1 MLKSKLLFALACA
14 SAPPSLPAGVSLPQA
29 AVRLGNAGTLALDS
43 EGWLNVAWLGEFPHP
58 EGFLQKIE
66 QADLDVCLGNFNAAK
81 TAAGDNWPGL
91 PLYVGHPELDG
102 TMATAPSFGWFKDAR
117 ILGNALQYRLEATPE
132 GAAITGGKR
141 YKMISP
147 YWYGALDA
155 GNCFRPAFI
164 SSIGLTNS
172 PVIKPNQGNKP
183 LANAEGAAPAEA
195 QTETPAVPELTPE
208 EIAAEKDAKIRAL
221 EADLDRAKG
230 TVAKIAEELKITL
243 GEDGSKPEDDE
254 KKLVEAACAATTGA
268 AANAA
273 IRAEYAAFVVAQAV
287 ARGSVAANATA
298 DAATLVST
306 DAGLRAAA
314 RLWFAPGSAT
324 QTPATGHPAAATA
337 RRAPPAAVARAA
349 ALGNAAPGA
358 VAPPADPLN
367 QAKLGNASPAGAT
380 PAAAGAPD
388 RVISAAKK
396 RMSETGCPWS
406 LANSWAWEQ
415 ERLGNLSAVAS

>member
-1 MLKSKLLFALACA
+1 MLKSKHLFALACA
-14 SAPPSLPAGVSLPQA
+14 SAPPSLPAGVSIPQGSVHLANA
-29 AVRLGNAGTLALDS
+29 ATMALDA
-43 EGWLNVAWLGEFPHP
+43 EGWLNVGWLGKFPHP
-58 EGFLQKIE
+58 EGYIQKIE
-66 QADLDVCLGNFNAAK
+66 QADLEVCLGNFNAAK

-91 PLYVGHPELDG
+91 PLYIGHPEIDG
-102 TMATAPSFGWFKDAR
+102 TLVTAPSYGWFKDAR
-117 ILGNALQYRLEATPE
+117 ILGNALQYRLDPTPE
-132 GAAITGGKR
+132 GAAITGGKTF
-141 YKMISP
+141 KMISP

-155 GNCFRPAFI
+155 DNCFRPAFI
-164 SSIGLTNS
+164 SSVGLTNS

-183 LANAEGAAPAEA
+183 LANAESAAPAEDA
-195 QTETPAVPELTPE
+195 TETAPVPELTPE
-208 EIAAEKDAKIRAL
+208 EIAAEKDAKIMAMQ
-221 EADLDRAKG
+221 ADLERAKG

-254 KKLVEAACAATTGA
+254 EKLVAAACAATTGA

-273 IRAEYAAFVVAQAV
+273 IRAEYAQFVVDQAV
-287 ARGSVAANATA
+287 ARGAVAANATA

-324 QTPATGHPAAATA
+324 QTATGHPTAATA

-349 ALGNAAPGA
+349 ALGNAASGA
-358 VAPPADPLN
+358 VTPPADPLAS
-367 QAKLGNASPAGAT
+367 AKLGNASAAGAT

-396 RMSETGCPWS
+396 RMTETGCPWS